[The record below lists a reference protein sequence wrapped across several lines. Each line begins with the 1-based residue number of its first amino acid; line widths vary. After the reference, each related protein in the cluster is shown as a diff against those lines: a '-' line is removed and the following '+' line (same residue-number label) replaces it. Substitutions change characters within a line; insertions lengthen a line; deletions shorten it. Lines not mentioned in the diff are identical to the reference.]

1 MRDEL
6 QLHFEAAAIRQRR
19 RIFRA
24 TEEQMR
30 KDGVVALKISRMLS
44 ASSFGG
50 RLALIEPFPNNLV
63 GGDAVAVR
71 ALEERK
77 APASRVVPSARRGSG
92 AASAWCTHR
101 AHLAGRVTDL
111 GHARQGTGFSH
122 CAVPYRAQS
131 PRFPSRSESTPRTVL
146 KLTHA
151 ASKLTGQA
159 SPCNISPDHP
169 IVAGRIVS
177 YARWSRR
184 GLCTA
189 NQLNTPLAKSDQ
201 RSQ

>member
-24 TEEQMR
+24 AEEQMR

-50 RLALIEPFPNNLV
+50 RLAFEPFPNHLV
-63 GGDAVAVR
+63 GGDAVAIR

-77 APASRVVPSARRGSG
+77 ALASRVVPSARRGSG

-189 NQLNTPLAKSDQ
+189 NQLNTPLAKNDQ